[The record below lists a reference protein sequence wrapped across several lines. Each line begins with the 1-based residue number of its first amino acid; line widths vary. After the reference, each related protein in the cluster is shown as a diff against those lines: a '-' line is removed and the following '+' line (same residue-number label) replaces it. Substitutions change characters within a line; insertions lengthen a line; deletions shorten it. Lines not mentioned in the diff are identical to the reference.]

1 MENLTDSP
9 HKIEDKERR
18 GGGAGVEQRFPMD
31 GGGSLTV
38 REEGVRAVAAA
49 ERPDD
54 GRGLYKAYLN
64 GPGGRVLLG
73 TMAPEGG
80 LLRVRRT
87 LSLDELR
94 RRGAWPPRGGGAELS
109 FSFSAPD
116 TPTGWLW
123 ADPAGLP
130 FREAE
135 LLRTAVRLGRV
146 LCRRGA
152 EGFALAYP
160 FSAGEPFPFAELFC
174 FAAPLTLGGRR
185 HVQFLFTPEGVPRM
199 PE

>member
-1 MENLTDSP
+1 M
-9 HKIEDKERR
+9 
-18 GGGAGVEQRFPMD
+18 EQRFVLD
-31 GGGSLTV
+31 GGGSLSV

-54 GRGLYKAYLN
+54 GRGLYKAYLL
-64 GPGGRVLLG
+64 GPGGRALLG

-94 RRGAWPPRGGGAELS
+94 RRGAWPPRGGAAELS
-109 FSFSAPD
+109 FSFAEPD
-116 TPTGWLW
+116 TPPGWQRT
-123 ADPAGLP
+123 DPAALP

-135 LLRTAVRLGRV
+135 LLRAAVRLGEV
-146 LCRRGA
+146 LCRRRP

-160 FSAGEPFPFAELFC
+160 FSTGEPFPFTELFC
-174 FAAPLTLGGRR
+174 FAEPMALGGRR
-185 HVQFLFTPEGVPRM
+185 YVQFLFTPEGMPRM
-199 PE
+199 PRT